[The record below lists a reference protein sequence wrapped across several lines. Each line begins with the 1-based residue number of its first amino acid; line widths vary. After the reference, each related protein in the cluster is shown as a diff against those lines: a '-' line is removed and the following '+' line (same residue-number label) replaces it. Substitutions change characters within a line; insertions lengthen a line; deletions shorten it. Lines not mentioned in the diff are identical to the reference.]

1 MGRQQ
6 GNRRVDNTFRPP
18 KDHVHLSF
26 CVAYVGTA
34 FRGLQLQGH
43 APLHHTV
50 EGAFVQ
56 ALRAAGVLLKL
67 ERGRIADPHHYIGRS
82 CRTDR
87 GVHAVRNMISLFIPT
102 ERFHTKFLD
111 STDVLKSAV
120 QAVLPP
126 PINLLNVT
134 RVMPTFS
141 TKNCCNRRVYNYY
154 IPVYAILDAK
164 LDSWETLL
172 AAYPEE
178 AQQLF
183 DTQAPHSHINLDENL
198 LNVTRVMP
206 TFSTKNC
213 CNRRVYNYYIPVY
226 AILDAKLDSWETL
239 LAAYPEEAQ
248 QLFDTQ
254 APHSHIN
261 LDESSCSS
269 RSSKFLNDLTEK
281 VGLLNQEVTSQFVGS
296 NRFHNY
302 STDMDAGGK
311 VQSKTISSL
320 SDESVR
326 MILRCQI
333 APRVYFLP
341 TQGAGPSNEWLSK
354 LLPPQTQEQEDA
366 SEGTTTTTTAS
377 IPEEVQKEIDFV
389 RSRLDGR
396 DGRKPLPAT
405 IPFVVFQVEGASF
418 LLNMIRKMVGTLIAI
433 ARGVR
438 ASMVHDT
445 LSPYKRTSNPLAP
458 GPYLSLALSFYQG
471 YDSVVRDMKEKA
483 HVYPPLEETWH
494 ATGVDEAAASF
505 FRDGVTRDL
514 VDADLNRAIP
524 LDTTLYL
531 RDYVRS
537 CDVSTKLLDDLEDA
551 HLPSMK
557 EYAPSKPHRCPPTAS
572 EMTVF
577 LRLLRIHN
585 WNIRPVEI
593 PEKSKVAAEYA
604 NKLARRAEA
613 AAATSSLLE
622 GGDATSTSSV
632 VASVTVNDQGKRL
645 RDDDTAAEAASME
658 VPERIQYLDDGWI
671 YVRNNLED
679 EQMARREMLRMRF
692 TSLKQIQRALR
703 STMNARKNSEASA
716 TSQTTADDAEA
727 EDLLNVVMNDG
738 DQFGDGD

>member
-183 DTQAPHSHINLDENL
+183 DTQAPHSHINLDE
-198 LNVTRVMP
+198 
-206 TFSTKNC
+206 
-213 CNRRVYNYYIPVY
+213 
-226 AILDAKLDSWETL
+226 
-239 LAAYPEEAQ
+239 
-248 QLFDTQ
+248 
-254 APHSHIN
+254 
-261 LDESSCSS
+261 SSCSS

-366 SEGTTTTTTAS
+366 SEGTTTTTIATIS
-377 IPEEVQKEIDFV
+377 EEVQKEIDFV

-557 EYAPSKPHRCPPTAS
+557 EYVPSKPHRCPPTAS

-622 GGDATSTSSV
+622 GDDTTSTSSV
-632 VASVTVNDQGKRL
+632 VASVIINDQGKRL